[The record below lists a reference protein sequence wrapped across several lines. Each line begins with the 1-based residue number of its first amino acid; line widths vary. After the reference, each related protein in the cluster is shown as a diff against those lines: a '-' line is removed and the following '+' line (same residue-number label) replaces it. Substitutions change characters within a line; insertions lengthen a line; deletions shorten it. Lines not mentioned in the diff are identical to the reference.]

1 MKNSFKVSIIIPCYN
16 EESNINQLY
25 KSLSEHINDFSYELL
40 FIDDGSTDKTL
51 DNIKTIAST
60 NKQVKYISLSRN
72 FGHQNALKAG
82 YDSAKGD
89 CVICMDA
96 DLQHPPELILEMI
109 NLWQKGYKI
118 VTTKRNQDKSL
129 GLFKRITSRVF
140 YKIINFLSEVK
151 IENGTADFRLLDKQV
166 VQELKKINEKF
177 LFYRGLI
184 PWLGFSQIQLEYIA
198 PPRFSGKTKY
208 SFSKMLHFA
217 SDGITS
223 FSVKPLKV
231 SIYLGFLIAFAA
243 FLYILYAIYISVFTD
258 NAVAGWT
265 STIISVLFIG
275 GIQLIMIGIV
285 GNYLGKL
292 FMENKKRPNYI
303 IKEKND

>member
-184 PWLGFSQIQLEYIA
+184 P
-198 PPRFSGKTKY
+198 
-208 SFSKMLHFA
+208 
-217 SDGITS
+217 
-223 FSVKPLKV
+223 
-231 SIYLGFLIAFAA
+231 
-243 FLYILYAIYISVFTD
+243 
-258 NAVAGWT
+258 
-265 STIISVLFIG
+265 
-275 GIQLIMIGIV
+275 
-285 GNYLGKL
+285 
-292 FMENKKRPNYI
+292 
-303 IKEKND
+303 